1 MAGLVDKFKRMW
13 DVPEDDY
20 DYDDDD
26 YDYDDYDDN
35 KEEDINDY
43 KSSRSGSSYSSASSS
58 SSFASSYPSYS
69 SSSSSGGEVRKNK
82 VVNISAT
89 AKLQVVLFQPETFGA
104 ETKAIADELIK
115 SHTVVLN
122 LEKTNR
128 DVSRRILDFLSGCAY
143 GNNGSVKRIATSTFL
158 IIPNNVDLT
167 GDELLDE
174 LESNGLYF

>member
-26 YDYDDYDDN
+26 YDYEDYDD
-35 KEEDINDY
+35 KEEDLNDY
-43 KSSRSGSSYSSASSS
+43 STSRSGSSSYSSSS
-58 SSFASSYPSYS
+58 SSFSSSYPSYS
-69 SSSSSGGEVRKNK
+69 SSSAGEPRKNK
-82 VVNISAT
+82 VVNIRST
-89 AKLQVVLFQPETFGA
+89 AKLQFVLFKPETFGA

-122 LEKTNR
+122 LENTNR

-143 GNNGSVKRIATSTFL
+143 ANNGSVKRIATSTFL

-174 LESNGLYF
+174 LENNGLYF

>member
-26 YDYDDYDDN
+26 YDYEDYDD
-35 KEEDINDY
+35 KEEDLNDY
-43 KSSRSGSSYSSASSS
+43 STSRSGSSSYSSSS
-58 SSFASSYPSYS
+58 SSFSSSYPSYS
-69 SSSSSGGEVRKNK
+69 SSSAGEPRKNK

-89 AKLQVVLFQPETFGA
+89 AKLQVVLFKPETFGA

-122 LEKTNR
+122 LENTNR

-143 GNNGSVKRIATSTFL
+143 ANNGSVKRIATSTFL

-174 LESNGLYF
+174 LENNGLYF

>member
-20 DYDDDD
+20 DYDEDD
-26 YDYDDYDDN
+26 YDYDDYDD
-35 KEEDINDY
+35 KEEDRSDY
-43 KSSRSGSSYSSASSS
+43 SGSRSNSSYSSSSSSS

-69 SSSSSGGEVRKNK
+69 SSSGETRKNK

-89 AKLQVVLFQPETFGA
+89 AKLQVVLFKPETFGT

-122 LEKTNR
+122 LENTNR

-143 GNNGSVKRIATSTFL
+143 ANNGSVKRIATSTFL

-174 LESNGLYF
+174 LENNGLYF